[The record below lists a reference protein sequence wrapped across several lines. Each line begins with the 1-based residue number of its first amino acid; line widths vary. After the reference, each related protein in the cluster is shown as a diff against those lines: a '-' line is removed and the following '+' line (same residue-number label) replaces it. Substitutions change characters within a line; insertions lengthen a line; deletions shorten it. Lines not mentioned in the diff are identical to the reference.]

1 LIESLDDKGA
11 VMITRFRTMALA
23 MVGTIVLGGAA
34 VGMIGVQPAAAYG
47 PANWQMTFAG
57 TGPGFGFWGWCDL
70 AGGTTFSS
78 GLATSG
84 TTGDCQFAEYVHQP
98 GASSGTCEESL
109 NLQSEGGQPAWDAA
123 PSRVTGVADWF
134 LSGTAVIHPPA
145 QATFCPTLTG
155 SFPPTFSGLDSL
167 LPVAPGHTNLSGVF
181 GTTEFQLQE
190 TPLK

>member
-1 LIESLDDKGA
+1 
-11 VMITRFRTMALA
+11 MIKRFRTMALA
-23 MVGTIVLGGAA
+23 TLGTTILASIALGAVAA
-34 VGMIGVQPAAAYG
+34 SPAAAYG
-47 PANWQMTFAG
+47 SANWQMTFAG

-70 AGGTTFSS
+70 AGGSTFSS

-98 GASSGTCEESL
+98 GVFTGTCEESL
-109 NLQSEGGQPAWDAA
+109 NLQSEGGQPAWEAA
-123 PSRVTGVADWF
+123 PSSVTGFTDWF
-134 LSGTAVIHPPA
+134 FSGTAVIHPA
-145 QATFCPTLTG
+145 TQAAFCPTLTG